1 MITVLLAD
9 DQALVREGFR
19 LILEVEP
26 DITVVGEAANGAEA
40 VELSIRLTPDVILM
54 DIRMPELDGIAAAE
68 QLIRKGVEAKVLML
82 TTFDRDDYLY
92 GAMRA
97 GASGFLVKDVG
108 RDQLVHAIRTVSAG
122 DALLAPSLVRRLVED
137 FCDRPPPGPARP
149 AQLRNLTEREL
160 EVLRHV
166 GHGQSNAEIAEDL
179 FLSEATVKTHLAHV
193 MQKQALRDRVQ
204 AVVLAYEA
212 GLVRPGHQGGNDH
225 DAPSR
230 KRGGGL

>member
-26 DITVVGEAANGAEA
+26 DIEVVGEASNGAEA
-40 VELSIRLTPDVILM
+40 VEHAIRLAPDVILM
-54 DIRMPELDGIAAAE
+54 DIRMPELDGIAAVR
-68 QLIRKGVEAKVLML
+68 QLLRAGVRARVLML

-92 GAMRA
+92 DAMRA
-97 GASGFLVKDVG
+97 GASGFLVKDVR

-122 DALLAPSLVRRLVED
+122 DALLAPGLVRRLVED
-137 FCDRPPPGPARP
+137 FCQRPPPGPETPHR
-149 AQLRNLTEREL
+149 LRNLTEREL

-166 GHGQSNAEIAEDL
+166 GRGRSNAEIARDL

-193 MQKQALRDRVQ
+193 MQKQGLRDRVQ
-204 AVVLAYEA
+204 AVVLVYEA
-212 GLVRPGHQGGNDH
+212 GLVRPGQ
-225 DAPSR
+225 
-230 KRGGGL
+230 